1 MHRVMRDSL
10 YQAAALLPDTESLP
24 PGGIGGRLSKG
35 HINYDPFAAT
45 LDCLTQA
52 MQARSV
58 YTVSYRAALH
68 RQEKTWQYA
77 SLRLLAYRESLFVQ
91 GHMVTDDGPV
101 GRLFDDMTL
110 LALHRIT
117 ACHATGRSSA
127 ALPDIPAPSGEGL
140 GIREMEEESFE
151 VRVRFAPEAATYAA
165 ERRWSRDQ
173 RCEMH
178 DDGSVTLPIRAHN
191 EAECLSRVLG
201 FADRTQVLAPDWL
214 RREIKKTVFAM
225 ARLYHTP
232 RKPADTAE
240 SGGSPAAACSLR
252 LRE

>member
-1 MHRVMRDSL
+1 MHRVMCDSP
-10 YQAAALLPDTESLP
+10 YQAAARLPDTESLP

-35 HINYDPFAAT
+35 HIDYDPFAAT

-58 YTVSYRAALH
+58 CTVSYRAALH

-91 GHMVTDDGPV
+91 GYMVTDDGPV
-101 GRLFDDMTL
+101 ECLFDDTTL

-117 ACHATGRSSA
+117 ASRVTGRSSA
-127 ALPDIPAPSGEGL
+127 SLPDIPAPSGEGL
-140 GIREMEEESFE
+140 ASWKWKKNLSKSACALPRRPPPM
-151 VRVRFAPEAATYAA
+151 RPNAAGAGTSVAKCMTTVP
-165 ERRWSRDQ
+165 SR
-173 RCEMH
+173 
-178 DDGSVTLPIRAHN
+178 
-191 EAECLSRVLG
+191 CLSGRITKRSVFPGCWALLTG
-201 FADRTQVLAPDWL
+201 PRCWPRTGCAG
-214 RREIKKTVFAM
+214 RSKKTVSAM

-240 SGGSPAAACSLR
+240 SGDSPAAACSLR

>member
-1 MHRVMRDSL
+1 M
-10 YQAAALLPDTESLP
+10 E
-24 PGGIGGRLSKG
+24 
-35 HINYDPFAAT
+35 
-45 LDCLTQA
+45 
-52 MQARSV
+52 
-58 YTVSYRAALH
+58 
-68 RQEKTWQYA
+68 
-77 SLRLLAYRESLFVQ
+77 
-91 GHMVTDDGPV
+91 
-101 GRLFDDMTL
+101 RLFDDTTL

-117 ACHATGRSSA
+117 ASRVTGRSSA

-140 GIREMEEESFE
+140 GIREMEEEPFE
-151 VRVRFAPEAATYAA
+151 VSLRFAPEAATYAA

-201 FADRTQVLAPDWL
+201 FADRAQVLAPDWL
-214 RREIKKTVFAM
+214 RREIKKTVYAM
-225 ARLYHTP
+225 TRLYHTP
-232 RKPADTAE
+232 HKPADTAE